1 MINKIKLLA
10 LLKQLEMF
18 NASIP
23 KWVWKVIEDF
33 REEKDG

>member
-1 MINKIKLLA
+1 MIDKQKLIA

-18 NASIP
+18 NTPIP

-33 REEKDG
+33 REEKDV